1 MYSEEHK
8 CILGFCFLGICF
20 LWIELHPFGMSL
32 KVFPWES
39 LVENRNVIPTV
50 PAVSPGLSDVYL
62 NLSNTHSV
70 QSLMY
75 LQFCTAA
82 ADT

>member
-1 MYSEEHK
+1 MYTG
-8 CILGFCFLGICF
+8 ILVFRNLFSLDGTF
-20 LWIELHPFGMSL
+20 PFWDVSKG
-32 KVFPWES
+32 FPWES
-39 LVENRNVIPTV
+39 LVENRNVMQSSTV
-50 PAVSPGLSDVYL
+50 PAGLSDVYL

-75 LQFCTAA
+75 LQSCTAA